1 MEKNYIPD
9 VDFTSKN
16 FEEFLPSM
24 KIACAVLKKEVLEE
38 GYRSCGN
45 YLQEKYKE
53 YIAASQNIEK
63 FLCSRR

>member
-16 FEEFLPSM
+16 FEEFLSSV

-38 GYRSCGN
+38 RYRSCGN

-53 YIAASQNIEK
+53 YKAASQNIEK
-63 FLCSRR
+63 FLSSSR